1 MSTGLVK
8 IITSARFSDPPT
20 VHSMDELMNRHMLK
34 IIIMSSTGLQDLNV
48 RGDFYENLGA

>member
-8 IITSARFSDPPT
+8 IITSARFSGPPT